1 MCEFVRIIAAWHILL
16 YSTFMSR
23 TSLHFVRIV
32 CRRSCQTHGKRGQCD
47 RHSPELAKQMGVAQM
62 TIRRD
67 LDVICQS
74 PGIQRVH
81 GGAIRTLPAV
91 TGNTLYQQ
99 RLHTNQKE
107 KTAIARH
114 ISSLVSPGET
124 LYLGAGTTTWYV
136 AQALADI
143 PRLTVMTNSLQI
155 AALLGDHS
163 RLTVIVVGGI
173 LNREEFSLVGNFAR
187 QDVHNLRLDKAIMS
201 IRGVHP
207 VHGLTSELTPDSDQS
222 FMENSSN
229 IIIAADHT
237 KFGAVAA
244 NQLSPPR
251 ADPSYRYFHPRA
263 SGHAHLPGRA
273 GGKNHPSRN
282 RRLPMTI
289 YTSLQSP
296 VNHVPLG
303 STRRDHRLRNPD
315 CLPGHCGRDSQPPE
329 ARSLRSRYRRRAGHS
344 LPGISS

>member
-16 YSTFMSR
+16 YSTFMNR
-23 TSLHFVRIV
+23 TSLQQDRLQTIA
-32 CRRSCQTHGKRGQCD
+32 RRMESEGSVTVT
-47 RHSPELAKQMGVAQM
+47 ELAKQMGVAQM

-81 GGAIRTLPAV
+81 GGAIRTIPAV

-136 AQALADI
+136 AQAIADI

-187 QDVHNLRLDKAIMS
+187 QDVRSLRLDKAIMS
-201 IRGVHP
+201 IRGIHP

-244 NQLSPPR
+244 NQLAPLGPTHHIVTSTLAPQ
-251 ADPSYRYFHPRA
+251 DM
-263 SGHAHLPGRA
+263 L
-273 GGKNHPSRN
+273 
-282 RRLPMTI
+282 
-289 YTSLQSP
+289 TSLGALGVKITQVETGDSP
-296 VNHVPLG
+296 
-303 STRRDHRLRNPD
+303 
-315 CLPGHCGRDSQPPE
+315 
-329 ARSLRSRYRRRAGHS
+329 
-344 LPGISS
+344 